1 MLLVPKL
8 EDPAG
13 YVGYD
18 GTEKVA
24 ELELK
29 TDEDEA
35 TLLELELGT
44 GLDWELEL
52 SG

>member
-35 TLLELELGT
+35 TLLELGT